1 MQTDNTITLTGREA
15 GYILELAHD
24 LKAEQALEDAAFI
37 FNSVGQE
44 EMKGDAAK
52 SLMQFYANVRCLV
65 RELECR
71 IKIQESHDRN
81 TNRVG

>member
-1 MQTDNTITLTGREA
+1 MSAIKFNATL
-15 GYILELAHD
+15 LDLAHNQ
-24 LKAEQALEDAAFI
+24 KAEQALEDAAFI

-44 EMKGDAAK
+44 DMKGDAAK
-52 SLMQFYANVRCLV
+52 SLMQFYASVRCLV

-71 IKIQESHDRN
+71 IKIRENHDRN